1 MVFMQGAALWAR
13 LSASHGYFNKQGY
26 CDGGNTLG
34 APSGNCHL
42 FPVIWGE
49 AGTGFTVSY
58 ISPSVPQTHRP
69 PVVVPAVMQH
79 QGCSDREAHPHVS
92 SSLLSR
98 MSSYTSAAD

>member
-1 MVFMQGAALWAR
+1 MFMQGAALWAR

-49 AGTGFTVSY
+49 TGTGFTVSY

-69 PVVVPAVMQH
+69 LVVLPAVMQH
-79 QGCSDREAHPHVS
+79 QGCSTVKHTLTCQFLAVPHVF
-92 SSLLSR
+92 LYICR
-98 MSSYTSAAD
+98 